1 MDSLERQLAHL
12 SPLAI
17 LERGYAIVQNADEG
31 VIRSSRQARVGEA
44 LSVRLHQ
51 GQLGVRVEERIEE
64 KESPRRNFMATADE
78 GK

>member
-1 MDSLERQLAHL
+1 MRLRLERGRARVDSLERQLAHL

-44 LSVRLHQ
+44 LRVRLHQ

-64 KESPRRNFMATADE
+64 KE
-78 GK
+78 